1 MTQHLKNTTGRFL
14 LLLSVA
20 SIALGA
26 CSSEKESDAVEASGI
41 IEATEVTVSSRAA
54 GNVAR
59 LYVEEGDRV
68 AVGDTLLKVDDSDLE
83 LQARGLEAGVEVAR
97 AGYDLAAH
105 GARREDI
112 ASASEA
118 VHQAEINLES
128 ARQDRDR
135 FADLYRT
142 HSVTAKVNEDAATR
156 YQLAERQL
164 NTAQLN
170 YRKLQSG
177 SRSEDIAAAQARLEQ
192 AEAQLTSLQKK
203 IADACIIAP
212 IDGVVTERAV
222 DVGEFVNIGSNTL
235 TIARTSPMKLKIYV
249 PENELGKVKLGQAAM
264 LTIDTFKDRHY
275 QGKVTYISPTAEF
288 TPKNVQTKDDRVKL
302 VFEVQIDVDNPNG
315 DLKSGITADA
325 RLVPPADV
333 TQAK

>member
-1 MTQHLKNTTGRFL
+1 MTQHLKTMTGRFL

-20 SIALGA
+20 SLALGA
-26 CSSEKESDAVEASGI
+26 CSNDKESAGVEASGI
-41 IEATEVTVSSRAA
+41 IEATEVTVSARAA
-54 GNVAR
+54 GSIVR
-59 LYVEEGDRV
+59 LYVHEGDRV
-68 AVGDTLLKVDDSDLE
+68 SVGDTLLAVDDSDLQ
-83 LQARGLEAGVEVAR
+83 LQARQLEAGVEVAR
-97 AGYDLAAH
+97 AGYELAAH

-112 ASASEA
+112 ASAEEA
-118 VHQAEINLES
+118 VHQAQINLES

-135 FADLYRT
+135 FADLYGT
-142 HSVTAKVNEDAATR
+142 HSVTEKVYEDAKTR
-156 YQLAERQL
+156 YDLAERQL

-192 AEAQLTSLQKK
+192 AEAQLAAVQKK
-203 IADACIIAP
+203 ISDAHLLAP
-212 IDGVVTERAV
+212 VDGVVTDRAV

-235 TIARTSPMKLKIYV
+235 TIARIDPMKLKIYV
-249 PENELGKVKLGQAAM
+249 PENELGKVKLGQAAD
-264 LTIDTFKDRHY
+264 LTIDTYADRHY

-302 VFEVQIDVDNPNG
+302 VFEVEIEVDNPNG

-325 RLVPPADV
+325 RLAPTPNVAAQP
-333 TQAK
+333 